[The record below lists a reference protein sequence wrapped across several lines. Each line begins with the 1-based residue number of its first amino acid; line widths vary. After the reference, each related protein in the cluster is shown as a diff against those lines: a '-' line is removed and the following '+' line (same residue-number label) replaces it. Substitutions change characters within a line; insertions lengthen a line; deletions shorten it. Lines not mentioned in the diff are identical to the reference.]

1 MSVRPRARFW
11 RLYIRCIRL
20 SFAALE
26 RPHHECDMLGKLVQ
40 QLILAYNVSEQGD
53 KMHRRMHCSLR
64 KELRCMHSLFE
75 RGWPGHASLF
85 DRGLVSLVRRRKP
98 APNYRA

>member
-26 RPHHECDMLGKLVQ
+26 RPHHECDMLDKLVQ

>member
-26 RPHHECDMLGKLVQ
+26 RPHHECDMLDKLVR
-40 QLILAYNVSEQGD
+40 QLVLAYNVSEQGD